1 MHFREQSTPGAL
13 HVAIDPP
20 PRRVRRQPDAG
31 LADRR
36 LAGATGATGATGLG
50 LLVVARVVQ
59 GFATG
64 AAISSLEFCTCRS
77 RGLPRPWRQDQRL
90 RTRPDLQWER
100 FSQYGERALPRPTS
114 TAFLTLLFAFVVE
127 IAAAP
132 RIPETEPTRPSR
144 VDSTAGDSSEA
155 RTRGVP
161 FSPFPTQSR
170 RSASSGRLAREYCRL
185 TATCNPREKKL
196 QSPPVTKLDKG

>member
-1 MHFREQSTPGAL
+1 MPGAL
-13 HVAIDPP
+13 HVAIDPR
-20 PRRVRRQPDAG
+20 PRRVRRQPAAG

-36 LAGATGATGATGLG
+36 LAGATGLG
-50 LLVVARVVQ
+50 LLVVACVVQ

-64 AAISSLEFCTCRS
+64 AAISSPSSALVDLEAFPGHGARISSCAHPT
-77 RGLPRPWRQDQRL
+77 GLAVGAL
-90 RTRPDLQWER
+90 
-100 FSQYGERALPRPTS
+100 FSSMVSEHFPRPTS
-114 TAFLTLLFAFVVE
+114 TAFLALLFAFVVE

-185 TATCNPREKKL
+185 TATCNPHEKKL